1 MKRASGFQLR
11 LLAVAVLPVVLFA
24 LLLSM
29 LWVNWLNR
37 ELAEAEH
44 KRAEA
49 VARQLAVASE
59 FHLFSGN
66 REALELLA
74 RMVVASEPGLRSVA
88 VLDADGRTLAHAEP
102 AIRGAGQGVGQ
113 PHPPSAAN
121 AVMVA
126 IEGRVLAF
134 DALLPGEEV
143 ADPEAR
149 LGFVRV
155 ELDHADL
162 DAKRVRIVWVAFGLV
177 LLSILVGGI
186 LAAWVSREV
195 TGPINRIAGV
205 VRQIGRGELDARV
218 EVDSGC
224 VLYELETGINDMA
237 EQVAM
242 NQDELQRRVAEA
254 THELNAQKLAAERE
268 ARIDSLTGLFNRR
281 AFMEKAEEEIHRASR
296 YHGQLA
302 LVMVDLDHFK
312 QINDS
317 YGHPVGDRV
326 LIALANVLNAS
337 KREIDFLGRLGGEEF
352 ALLMPGTDVPE
363 AVAASERMR
372 LAIEAMRVEA
382 GDLTLRCTASFG
394 VTGYARGDLAVR
406 DLLIR
411 ADTALYR
418 AKSEGRNRVEWDLA
432 LAPGAGVR

>member
-11 LLAVAVLPVVLFA
+11 ILAVAWLPVVLFA

-29 LWVNWLNR
+29 LWVNWLNS

-66 REALELLA
+66 REALELLT

-88 VLDADGRTLAHAEP
+88 VLDVDGLILSRAEP
-102 AIRGAGQGVGQ
+102 VAQGTGRGVG
-113 PHPPSAAN
+113 PPPQAAN
-121 AVMVA
+121 AVTVA
-126 IEGRVLAF
+126 IEGRALAF

-143 ADPEAR
+143 ADPEVR
-149 LGFVRV
+149 LGYVRV
-155 ELDHADL
+155 ELDHAGL

-186 LAAWVSREV
+186 LAAWVSRQV

-218 EVDSGC
+218 DVDSAC

-254 THELNAQKLAAERE
+254 TRELREQKLAAERE

-281 AFMEKAEEEIHRASR
+281 AFMEKAEEEIVRASR
-296 YHGQLA
+296 YNGHLA

-312 QINDS
+312 RVNDTH
-317 YGHPVGDRV
+317 GHPVGDRV
-326 LIALANVLNAS
+326 LIALANVLTAS

-372 LAIEAMRVEA
+372 LAIESMRVET

-432 LAPGAGVR
+432 MAPGAGVH